1 MMSLDSICASCQEPY
16 QKTQPEQALCRDCL
30 IAEIHRQAKE
40 AGLHATIH
48 RRSRMRGLRELAAMV
63 VIVIAGAAVCLCF
76 IGWIWQGIEVVR
88 LILGGGK

>member
-1 MMSLDSICASCQEPY
+1 MMSLDSICAGCQEPF

-48 RRSRMRGLRELAAMV
+48 RYSAMV
-63 VIVIAGAAVCLCF
+63 VLVIAGAATCLCF
-76 IGWIWQGIEVVR
+76 IGWIWQGLQVLR
-88 LILGGGK
+88 LIFGGG